1 MDYDFDSAVQKQLDE
16 AMPWVGLYI
25 AAASAVC
32 TLAIAAD
39 AVNGF
44 RQKKLWFPCKYT
56 SLNAASLTV
65 LAVAMK
71 LPMDLNTVM
80 IKSHTDSVAKFASIF
95 FLSTTVSNF
104 MPSLGSMNDKEVL
117 ANFIGLGILVIAIM
131 GNVGIQIIE
140 LQRFLKRGAVIVDIM
155 IPSVVMLVSLTTCM
169 SLAVTVSTM
178 KRGLKSMYEEKQK
191 PALEE
196 EEIMLCGDSGE
207 ANYNFKID
215 DQRRHM
221 MKYWVMAESSNPQ
234 FVMARSVVCTTS
246 AMICGFS
253 YFILASV
260 SILDGSTPNAPAKS
274 AYGIYTKWIVHI
286 QATGQLIAIIVAMLR
301 WFTVVMC
308 RCSST
313 SSNSFKTE
321 INIEDYWIQTLKD
334 WRDGF
339 SGLEIG
345 ANRWWKYVL
354 DVKWCVLTFC
364 IGLQIFIVLVSK
376 ILVFFSAM
384 IVSPFQF
391 FFSHIKKLVRHA
403 PDSFTDA
410 ELNLSRYV
418 LLLDGEA
425 ELPIGFVKSMCRKA
439 DNMIQT
445 GRKKQPS
452 SLVNLLQK
460 SVNFNGV
467 GQFNNRQ
474 IPSLL
479 CQDPPNCWTLP
490 VVTLTS
496 IAIALPNIAQHQRKQ
511 LLSSVS
517 EGLSLA
523 KIVEKT
529 LDTRAQLKHI
539 RKVASATWVEL
550 LLYSKWLDIDLTR
563 AFLSCKNS
571 DEVLQELANR
581 AEGMVMEFK
590 RGVHDPIVEE
600 NPINW
605 PLKVVAANSMY
616 IISNSILMSS
626 SKEETTEEMLE
637 RLSVMIADILAA
649 CLTNLPYAITKMC
662 HQNSIEKREK
672 RVREAFLLLGK
683 TEKVVELVRQQGRPF
698 LDNDKATYI
707 EEWRAVFQ
715 HDEVA
720 SASTWSDEC
729 NSEKYLDIIVDC

>member
-1 MDYDFDSAVQKQLDE
+1 MGSDFDRAVQKQLDE

-80 IKSHTDSVAKFASIF
+80 IKSQTDAVAKFTSLPF
-95 FLSTTVSNF
+95 MSTTVSNF
-104 MPSLGSMNDKEVL
+104 MPSLGSMNNKEVL
-117 ANFIGLGILVIAIM
+117 ANGVGLGILVITIT

-140 LQRFLKRGAVIVDIM
+140 LQCFLKRGIVIGEITM
-155 IPSVVMLVSLTTCM
+155 PSVLMLVSLATLV
-169 SLAVTVSTM
+169 SLAVTVPTM
-178 KRGLKSMYEEKQK
+178 KRCLKWMYEEKHK
-191 PALEE
+191 EAVKEE
-196 EEIMLCGDSGE
+196 EVLLCGED
-207 ANYNFKID
+207 NYNFKID
-215 DQRRHM
+215 DQRKHM

-234 FVMARSVVCTTS
+234 FVMARSVVCTAS
-246 AMICGFS
+246 SMICWFS
-253 YFILASV
+253 YIIIILVHA
-260 SILDGSTPNAPAKS
+260 LDGMKANAPGES
-274 AYGIYTKWIVHI
+274 PYGIYTKWIVNI
-286 QATGQLIAIIVAMLR
+286 QSIGMVIAVIVAMLR
-301 WFTVVMC
+301 WFIVVMF
-308 RCSST
+308 RCSTT
-313 SSNSFKTE
+313 SSNSFKKE
-321 INIEDYWIQTLKD
+321 VNMEDYWIQTLNE
-334 WRDGF
+334 WRDSV
-339 SGLEIG
+339 SGVQIE

-364 IGLQIFIVLVSK
+364 IGLQIFIVLISK

-384 IVSPFQF
+384 ILSPFLF
-391 FFSHIKKLVRHA
+391 CFSHIKKLVRHA
-403 PDSFTDA
+403 SGSDTSTD
-410 ELNLSRYV
+410 LNLSRYV
-418 LLLDGEA
+418 LLLDGEE
-425 ELPIGFVKSMCRKA
+425 ELPIGFVKSMCSKA

-474 IPSLL
+474 IPTLL
-479 CQDPPNCWTLP
+479 SQDPPDCWTMP

-496 IAIALPNIAQHQRKQ
+496 IVLALPNIELHQCKQ

-539 RKVASATWVEL
+539 RKVASVTWVEL

-563 AFLSCKNS
+563 AFQSCKNS
-571 DEVLQELANR
+571 EEVLQELANK
-581 AEGMVMEFK
+581 AEVMVTEFK
-590 RGVHDPIVEE
+590 RGMQDPVMEE
-600 NPINW
+600 NPLNL
-605 PLKVVAANSMY
+605 PVKVVAANSMY
-616 IISNSILMSS
+616 RICQSILVSS
-626 SKEETTEEMLE
+626 SREATTEEMLE

-649 CLTNLPYAITKMC
+649 CLTNLPYAIIKMC

-672 RVREAFLLLGK
+672 RLREAFLLLGK
-683 TEKVVELVRQQGRPF
+683 TEKVVELVRQQQPPL
-698 LDNDKATYI
+698 LDHDKTAYI
-707 EEWRAVFQ
+707 EEWRAVFRQ
-715 HDEVA
+715 DEVA
-720 SASTWSDEC
+720 SASTSGDEC
-729 NSEKYLDIIVDC
+729 SSEKHLDIIVDC

>member
-25 AAASAVC
+25 AAATAVC

-39 AVNGF
+39 AINGF

-71 LPMDLNTVM
+71 LPMDLNTIM
-80 IKSHTDSVAKFASIF
+80 IKSQTDAIAKFASIS

-117 ANFIGLGILVIAIM
+117 ANVVGLGILVITII
-131 GNVGIQIIE
+131 GNVGIQIVE
-140 LQRFLKRGAVIVDIM
+140 LQHFLKRGNVIGDIM
-155 IPSVVMLVSLTTCM
+155 FPSILMLVSLTTFI
-169 SLAVTVSTM
+169 SLAVTVPTT
-178 KRGLKSMYEEKQK
+178 KRGLKSMIEEKQK
-191 PALEE
+191 AALEE
-196 EEIMLCGDSGE
+196 EEVMLCGE
-207 ANYNFKID
+207 ANYNLKID

-221 MKYWVMAESSNPQ
+221 MKYWVMAESGNPQ
-234 FVMARSVVCTTS
+234 FVMSRSVVCTAS
-246 AMICGFS
+246 SMMCWFS
-253 YFILASV
+253 YIITILV
-260 SILDGSTPNAPAKS
+260 HILYGTRAIAPGES
-274 AYGIYTKWIVHI
+274 PYGIYTKWIVNI
-286 QATGQLIAIIVAMLR
+286 QTIGMFITVSVALLR
-301 WFTVVMC
+301 WLTAVMF
-308 RCSST
+308 RCSAT
-313 SSNSFKTE
+313 SSNSFKKE
-321 INIEDYWIQTLKD
+321 VNMEDYWIQTLNE
-334 WRDGF
+334 WRDSF
-339 SGLEIG
+339 SGVQIEV
-345 ANRWWKYVL
+345 NRWWKYVL

-364 IGLQIFIVLVSK
+364 IGLQIFVVLVSK

-391 FFSHIKKLVRHA
+391 CFSHIKKLGRHA
-403 PDSFTDA
+403 SGSDTSTDFD
-410 ELNLSRYV
+410 LSRYV

-460 SVNFNGV
+460 SINYNGV

-479 CQDPPNCWTLP
+479 FQDPPDCWTMQ

-496 IAIALPNIAQHQRKQ
+496 IAIALPNIELHQRKQ
-511 LLSSVS
+511 LLSSVT

-529 LDTRAQLKHI
+529 LYTRAQPKNI
-539 RKVASATWVEL
+539 GKVASVTWAEL
-550 LLYSKWLDIDLTR
+550 LLYSKWLGIDLTR

-571 DEVLQELANR
+571 KEVLQELANK
-581 AEGMVMEFK
+581 AEGIVMEFK
-590 RGVHDPIVEE
+590 REVRDPIVEE

-605 PLKVVAANSMY
+605 PVKVVAANSMY
-616 IISNSILMSS
+616 RICQSILVSS
-626 SKEETTEEMLE
+626 SIEETTEEMLD
-637 RLSVMIADILAA
+637 RLTVMIADILAA
-649 CLTNLPYAITKMC
+649 CLSNLPYAITKMC
-662 HQNSIEKREK
+662 HQNSIEKRENS
-672 RVREAFLLLGK
+672 VHEAFLLLGK
-683 TEKVVELVRQQGRPF
+683 TEKVVELVRQQQRPF
-698 LDNDKATYI
+698 LDHD
-707 EEWRAVFQ
+707 RCVVLQ
-715 HDEVA
+715 HDGVA
-720 SASTWSDEC
+720 LAPTLDDEGS
-729 NSEKYLDIIVDC
+729 SEKHFDIIVDC

>member
-25 AAASAVC
+25 AAATAVC
-32 TLAIAAD
+32 SLAIAAD

-80 IKSHTDSVAKFASIF
+80 IKSQTDVVAKFASIF
-95 FLSTTVSNF
+95 FLSTTVSNL
-104 MPSLGSMNDKEVL
+104 MPYLGSMNDKEIL
-117 ANFIGLGILVIAIM
+117 ANVIGLGILVITIM

-140 LQRFLKRGAVIVDIM
+140 LQRFLKRRIIIEDIM
-155 IPSVVMLVSLTTCM
+155 IPSVWMIVSLTTFI
-169 SLAVTVSTM
+169 SLAVTVSTT
-178 KRGLKSMYEEKQK
+178 KRRLKSMYEEKHK
-191 PALEE
+191 AALEE
-196 EEIMLCGDSGE
+196 EEVMLCGE
-207 ANYNFKID
+207 ASYNFKMD
-215 DQRRHM
+215 DQKRHM

-234 FVMARSVVCTTS
+234 FVMARSVVCTAS
-246 AMICGFS
+246 SMICWFV
-253 YFILASV
+253 YIITYLV
-260 SILDGSTPNAPAKS
+260 HTLDYGTKPIAPGES
-274 AYGIYTKWIVHI
+274 PYGIYTQWIVNI
-286 QATGQLIAIIVAMLR
+286 QSLGIIIAVSVAMLR
-301 WFTVVMC
+301 WFTAAMF
-308 RCSST
+308 RCSTT
-313 SSNSFKTE
+313 SSNSFNKE

-334 WRDGF
+334 WRESF
-339 SGLEIG
+339 SGLQIG
-345 ANRWWKYVL
+345 ANRFWRYVL

-384 IVSPFQF
+384 IVSPFLF
-391 FFSHIKKLVRHA
+391 CFSHIKKLVRHA
-403 PDSFTDA
+403 SGSDTPTD
-410 ELNLSRYV
+410 LNLSRYV
-418 LLLDGEA
+418 LLLDVDGEA
-425 ELPIGFVKSMCRKA
+425 ELPVGFMKSMCRKA
-439 DNMIQT
+439 DNMIQS
-445 GRKKQPS
+445 GGKKQPS
-452 SLVNLLQK
+452 SLVNLLKK
-460 SVNFNGV
+460 SVNFNGL

-479 CQDPPNCWTLP
+479 SQDPPDCWTMP

-511 LLSSVS
+511 LFSSVS

-529 LDTRAQLKHI
+529 LDTRAKLKHI
-539 RKVASATWVEL
+539 RKVASVTWVEL
-550 LLYSKWLDIDLTR
+550 LLYSNWLDINLTR
-563 AFLSCKNS
+563 AFQSCKNS
-571 DEVLQELANR
+571 KEVLQELANK
-581 AEGMVMEFK
+581 AQGMVKEFK
-590 RGVHDPIVEE
+590 RGVQDPIMEE

-605 PLKVVAANSMY
+605 PVKVVAANSMY
-616 IISNSILMSS
+616 RICQSILVSS

-649 CLTNLPYAITKMC
+649 CFTNLPYAITKMC

-672 RVREAFLLLGK
+672 SVREAFLLLGK
-683 TEKVVELVRQQGRPF
+683 TEKVVELVRQQQRPF
-698 LDNDKATYI
+698 LDHNKAAYI

-715 HDEVA
+715 QDEVA
-720 SASTWSDEC
+720 LASTSGDEC
-729 NSEKYLDIIVDC
+729 SSEKHLDIIVDC